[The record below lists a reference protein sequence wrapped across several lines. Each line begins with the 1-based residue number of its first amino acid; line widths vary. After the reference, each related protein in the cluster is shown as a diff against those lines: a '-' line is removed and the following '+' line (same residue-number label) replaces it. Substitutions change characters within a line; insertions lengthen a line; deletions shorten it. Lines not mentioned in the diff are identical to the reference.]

1 MYDNNLVVVVSK
13 EPWMSKIPLQ
23 GNDMAAIPKIWG
35 DIGKNI
41 GTSTFLKPS
50 EQSPQY
56 YLASFLSRSGIVETV
71 TGTFFLFLSYVIV
84 VQKSSCGN

>member
-1 MYDNNLVVVVSK
+1 MYDNNLVVVVCK
-13 EPWMSKIPLQ
+13 EPWMSKIPSQ

-71 TGTFFLFLSYVIV
+71 TNKEAFYL
-84 VQKSSCGN
+84 